1 VTVVA
6 EEEVGWLVSWIGAGV
21 EENGRSVLRIMGR
34 VTVSY
39 GDVFE

>member
-1 VTVVA
+1 VVA
-6 EEEVGWLVSWIGAGV
+6 EEEEEGWLVSWIGAGV
-21 EENGRSVLRIMGR
+21 EENGRSVFRIMSR